1 MSEHHQTWRWLGR
14 VSPGGLF
21 ELPFLLACASRG
33 AVTARRCVE
42 YPQKAVTNWSVRLSD
57 GIRARIVGNV
67 NEDGMW
73 WWRNGVRQSRNAP
86 HPSRSKYYVFHG
98 TLNPMWNGD
107 LITYQDYISFRHNI
121 GSGGRGSVLFAGQYR
136 VG

>member
-1 MSEHHQTWRWLGR
+1 MSFIFSCPDTGGFFMLLNAQPALSPTHPRLGR
-14 VSPGGLF
+14 
-21 ELPFLLACASRG
+21 
-33 AVTARRCVE
+33 AV
-42 YPQKAVTNWSVRLSD
+42 QLSD

-67 NEDGMW
+67 NEDGLW

-86 HPSRSKYYVFHG
+86 HPNRSKYYVFHG
-98 TLNPMWNGD
+98 TWNPMWNGD